1 MFDKRLFALADGI
14 GRLVAGKVALMW
26 LGLLANVAF
35 VATLVMMLGDLLWWF
50 DPTAAVPA
58 MCKVDLT
65 IDPSGGCIDLHDPA
79 HGTFGWAAFA
89 ARLPWYLLALA
100 LIAAVRYLT
109 TRGATKL
116 GFEAAERVKLSLREK
131 LYRKMLAFG
140 PSYGSRVKTADVVQ
154 SAGEGIEQ
162 IQSFF
167 ELFLPQLFYS
177 VLAPLTLFAVL
188 LPVNLPAAVT
198 LLVCAPLIVVIV
210 GLVAMRAARVFKKYW
225 GKYTDMGAAFLDNLQ
240 GLETL
245 KIFDADERAA
255 RDMDRKAEE
264 FRVMTMNVLQIQLR
278 SLTAMDTVAYGGA
291 AAGIGVAVWQ
301 LMSGSLGLPGAIMI
315 VLLSADFFIPLRQ
328 LGSFFHVAMN
338 GMTSTKRIFALLDA
352 PEPRHGSQTLEAD
365 SGAPVVT
372 FERVGFAY
380 GNDDS
385 AADSAA
391 GSDSGTAMQS
401 SVKPSVKHSGSAGE
415 DVGAHAD
422 TSDSSR
428 VPHPALADATFMANP
443 GQVTAIVGVS
453 GSGKSTAAAL
463 LAGTTVGYTGSI
475 ALFDYAGRHEVS
487 DLTDESLMRAVTVVG
502 ARSHLFAGTLRDNLL
517 MAYRTAAHH
526 GPSASPRPSARSTVA
541 SVPCATAS
549 GSVVGS
555 ANQPAVDP
563 AAEAVMWD
571 ALRRARIDD
580 FVRAHGGLD
589 MTIEPDAANLSGGQ
603 RQRIAIARAL
613 LHDSP
618 VIVFDEATSS
628 VDADSESLILASI
641 RDLANAGKTVIMITH
656 RMANAAD
663 ADTIVVLDHGHVV
676 ESGSHVRLLAANGT
690 YARLFRTQQ
699 AVERVGRRDGAGDA
713 GAARAEASESS
724 ESSARATGQRTGSKA
739 NVTNKNRRRAGAS
752 GKAGNAGNSAAAATA
767 AAGTIADASG
777 TAANA
782 ATETVAAPSAPR
794 PYRLI
799 PRLLHEAAP
808 LSRFM
813 ILACV
818 CGTLGHLSAT
828 FLPVFGTMALLAVA
842 GHPVWGMGVVPAV
855 IAMAVCAL
863 VRGLMRYAEQFMNH
877 NVAFRLLA
885 LFRAKAFAALRRLAP
900 AKLDGKGKGDLI
912 ALITT
917 DVEMLEIFFAH
928 TISPVVIAL
937 STSVVYA
944 LALLLL
950 DPWAALLLVAAHL
963 AVGVLLPWLFSRGV
977 RGIGDGLRKASSAL
991 DDQVLDGMRGIG
1003 EIIRFGA
1010 GERRVADIV
1019 TRTRDLWTRRAK
1031 LSRINGHYAGV
1042 GGVLVLVFTAAAAL
1056 LAVAGAAGV
1065 AGLAGATGAAGA
1077 LQGAPKLIVAV
1088 VLIASSF
1095 GPTLALAALPA
1106 NLTNTFAAARRLFAL
1121 MDEVPAV
1128 VETGADRPA
1137 YDGMA
1142 LDHVTFAYPSG
1153 AADAPET
1160 APVLADV
1167 SLDVPRSGILG
1178 IQGPSGRGKSTMLKL
1193 LMRYWDPQSGRV
1205 TLSREPL
1212 PDVDA
1217 HHRRRIQTMMSQ
1229 ETALFDGTIRD
1240 NLLIALP
1247 DGQSGVS
1254 GGASAGGTSGSVD
1267 DLLRDAC
1274 RKASVLDLIDSLPD
1288 RLDTPVGELGD
1299 RLSEGERQR
1308 IGLARI
1314 FLRQSDLVLFDEPT
1328 SRLDAL
1334 NEAVILQ
1341 SINALAGE
1349 RDAAIVLVSHR
1360 ESAMRIA
1367 DRVVAA

>member
-50 DPTAAVPA
+50 DPMA
-58 MCKVDLT
+58 
-65 IDPSGGCIDLHDPA
+65 A
-79 HGTFGWAAFA
+79 HGTFGGAAFGGAAFA

-100 LIAAVRYLT
+100 LIAVVRYLT

-131 LYRKMLAFG
+131 LYRKMLALG

-154 SAGEGIEQ
+154 SAGEGVEQ

-301 LMSGSLGLPGAIMI
+301 LATGSLGLPGAIMI

-352 PEPRHGSQTLEAD
+352 PEPRHGSATLAD
-365 SGAPVVT
+365 DAGAPVVT

-385 AADSAA
+385 AADSDA
-391 GSDSGTAMQS
+391 GTVVQS

-415 DVGAHAD
+415 AVDAPAD
-422 TSDSSR
+422 ASDSSW
-428 VPHPALADATFMANP
+428 VPHPALVDATFMANP

-475 ALFDYAGRHEVS
+475 ALFDYAGRHEVR

-502 ARSHLFAGTLRDNLL
+502 ARSHLFAGTLRDNLA
-517 MAYRTAAHH
+517 MAYRTAHDA
-526 GPSASPRPSARSTVA
+526 AD
-541 SVPCATAS
+541 
-549 GSVVGS
+549 GS
-555 ANQPAVDP
+555 AADGSADP
-563 AAEAVMWD
+563 EAEATMWD

-580 FVRAHGGLD
+580 FVRVHGGLD

-618 VIVFDEATSS
+618 VMVFDEATSS
-628 VDADSESLILASI
+628 VDVESESLILASI
-641 RDLANAGKTVIMITH
+641 RELANEGKTVIMITH

-663 ADTIVVLDHGHVV
+663 ADAIVVLDHGRVV

-699 AVERVGRRDGAGDA
+699 TVEQVGRRDGAVDSDA
-713 GAARAEASESS
+713 DRAKAST
-724 ESSARATGQRTGSKA
+724 AGKPNVHATGQRAGAKVNA
-739 NVTNKNRRRAGAS
+739 TNKNRRRAGTAD
-752 GKAGNAGNSAAAATA
+752 KAGNSAVIVATA
-767 AAGTIADASG
+767 AAGTITGANG
-777 TAANA
+777 TADNA
-782 ATETVAAPSAPR
+782 EAVASSTAR

-799 PRLLHEAAP
+799 PRLLREAAP

-813 ILACV
+813 VLACV
-818 CGTLGHLSAT
+818 CGTLGHLAAT
-828 FLPVFGTMALLAVA
+828 FLPVFGAMALFAVA
-842 GHPVWGMGVVPAV
+842 GHPVWGMGVAPSVV
-855 IAMAVCAL
+855 AMAVCAL

-944 LALLLL
+944 IALLLL

-963 AVGVLLPWLFSRGV
+963 AVGVLLPWLFSRSV
-977 RGIGDGLRKASSAL
+977 RGIGDGLRKASSEL
-991 DDQVLDGMRGIG
+991 DNQVLDGMRGIG

-1010 GERRVADIV
+1010 GEQRVADIV
-1019 TRTRDLWTRRAK
+1019 TRTRDLWARRAK

-1042 GGVLVLVFTAAAAL
+1042 GGVLVLVFTAVAAL
-1056 LAVAGAAGV
+1056 LAVAVAAGMFGSAGV
-1065 AGLAGATGAAGA
+1065 AGTTGA
-1077 LQGAPKLIVAV
+1077 LPGAPKLIVAV

-1106 NLTNTFAAARRLFAL
+1106 NLTNTFAAARRLFSL
-1121 MDEVPAV
+1121 MDEAPAV
-1128 VETGADRPA
+1128 VENGADRPA
-1137 YDGMA
+1137 YDGMT
-1142 LDHVTFAYPSG
+1142 LDRVTFAYPTVASG
-1153 AADAPET
+1153 KVASDVV
-1160 APVLADV
+1160 PVLVDV

-1205 TLSREPL
+1205 TLSGEPL
-1212 PDVDA
+1212 PNIDA

-1247 DGQSGVS
+1247 DRQSGMPSAAAASATASPADDVRHAAS
-1254 GGASAGGTSGSVD
+1254 NASTAGGSAVMSDGAGGASGSVD
-1267 DLLRDAC
+1267 DLLREAC

-1288 RLDTPVGELGD
+1288 GLDTPVGELGD

-1314 FLRQSDLVLFDEPT
+1314 FLRQADLVLFDEPT

-1360 ESAMRIA
+1360 GSAMRIA